1 MKNLVTL
8 LVGLLLTTFSC
19 TTQTGN
25 QGTTTVPYTE
35 AKNYFVKNTYKSN
48 AVAVKKIVSQ
58 QEFEEIFG
66 AAATMGK
73 DGMPTMIDFSK
84 DYVIALIGTE
94 TNANLNPEFKIESLV
109 KKGNS
114 VILSYAKSAWS
125 TNTPASYNIMPMKI
139 LIVSK
144 QYDGKVSSL
153 SLK

>member
-8 LVGLLLTTFSC
+8 LVGLLLITFSC
-19 TTQTGN
+19 TSQTGN
-25 QGTTTVPYTE
+25 QAATTVPYTE
-35 AKNYFVKNTYKSN
+35 AKNYFVKNTFKSN
-48 AVAVKKIVSQ
+48 TVTVKKIISQ
-58 QEFEEIFG
+58 QEFDEIFG

-73 DGMPTMIDFSK
+73 DGQPTLIDFSK

-94 TNANLNPEFKIESLV
+94 TNAHLNPEFNIKGLV

-114 VILSYAKSAWS
+114 VILSYAKSGWS
-125 TNTPASYNIMPMKI
+125 ASTPASYNVMPMKI

-144 QYDGKVSSL
+144 QYDGNVSSL